1 MAVKRIN
8 RDSIVK
14 GSSNTDVLR
23 DFVAEIAVMCRF
35 ALVSGSAI
43 ENFMQKTPKT
53 RRRLRHPHTSEFHGI
68 IAYAE
73 APLMVC
79 FTFLKIYA

>member
-1 MAVKRIN
+1 M
-8 RDSIVK
+8 
-14 GSSNTDVLR
+14 LR
-23 DFVAEIAVMCRF
+23 DIVAEIAVMCRF
-35 ALVSGSAI
+35 ALVSESAI
-43 ENFMQKTPKT
+43 ENFMQKTPKK
-53 RRRLRHPHTSEFHGI
+53 RRRLRHQHISEFHGI